1 MPENYDG
8 GNFTKWA
15 SPVPKQDFLPG
26 NTKISSATAVDA
38 GRIDPHIKEIE
49 KCFQSWDSAGN
60 IKKRQIESNMIT
72 HVEKTRDLL
81 AASVKGDRSLMKST
95 FSAENCMR
103 INKIKAFE
111 QIRKDPKYEGWSN
124 NYQKDD
130 RWDQMAEQAEIIVNL
145 LKDFGSYKEPD
156 LSKNWLFEKVAFKG

>member
-1 MPENYDG
+1 MPESYEG
-8 GNFTKWA
+8 GQFTKWA

-26 NTKISSATAVDA
+26 GTKISGKETVDA

-49 KCFQSWDSAGN
+49 KAFQAWETAGN
-60 IKKRQIESNMIT
+60 IKKRTIESNMIT

-81 AASVKGDRSLMKST
+81 LAAIKGDRNTMKAT
-95 FSAENCMR
+95 FTAENCMR
-103 INKIKAFE
+103 INKVKAFE
-111 QIRKDPKYEGWSN
+111 QVRRDPKYEGWSN

-156 LSKNWLFEKVAFKG
+156 LSKNWLFERRAI